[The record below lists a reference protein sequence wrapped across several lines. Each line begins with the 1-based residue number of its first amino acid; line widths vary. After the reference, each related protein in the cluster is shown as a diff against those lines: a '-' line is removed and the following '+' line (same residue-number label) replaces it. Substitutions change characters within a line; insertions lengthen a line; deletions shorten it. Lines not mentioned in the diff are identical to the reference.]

1 MHSEYRGIGQK
12 KKKNKRIMAS
22 THNTQDQ
29 QNGIDQLNDRLTSV
43 GQHVERN
50 KKYIFWA
57 CGAILAIGA
66 FVIGYLFIYKNPREN
81 KSFEEYASVELKA
94 MGNDSLAT
102 AEYMRVAKKYSSF
115 GGGNLA
121 ALNAGELLYGQ
132 GNYKEA
138 AKYLEMFS
146 TSETVMQANV
156 YRLIGDCYVNL
167 DNYKEALKY
176 FDKAIS
182 RADGNPQITP
192 GVLMKKAAVYDEQK
206 EYGKALECYE
216 AIESEFPT
224 FTFGLPIDAY
234 IAREKARLGK

>member
-1 MHSEYRGIGQK
+1 
-12 KKKNKRIMAS
+12 MAS
-22 THNTQDQ
+22 KNNIEE
-29 QNGIDQLNDRLTSV
+29 QNSIDQLNDTLTNVSH
-43 GQHVERN
+43 HVERN

-81 KSFEEYASVELKA
+81 KSFEEYAAVELKA

-102 AEYMRVAKKYSSF
+102 AEYMRLAGKYSSF

-121 ALNAGELLYGQ
+121 ALNAGELLYSQ
-132 GNYKEA
+132 GKFQEA
-138 AKYLEMFS
+138 AKYLKMFS
-146 TSETVMQANV
+146 TSEPIMQANV
-156 YRLIGDCYVNL
+156 YRMIGDCYVNL
-167 DNYKEALKY
+167 DNYKEALNY
-176 FDKAIS
+176 FDKSIS

-206 EYGKALECYE
+206 EYSKALDCYE
-216 AIESEFPT
+216 EIENEYPEFS
-224 FTFGLPIDAY
+224 FGLPIDAY